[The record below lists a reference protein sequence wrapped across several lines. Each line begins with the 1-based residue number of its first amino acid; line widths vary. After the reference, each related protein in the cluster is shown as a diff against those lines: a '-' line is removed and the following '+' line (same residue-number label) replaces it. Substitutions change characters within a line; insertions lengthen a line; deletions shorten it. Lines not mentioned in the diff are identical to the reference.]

1 MHGCSAGK
9 GVFVLQKRR
18 TMTTRKKIVLIVI
31 LVIAIIAG
39 MIAAMFLSY
48 QHGKNRDTAIETSIT
63 QEELTS
69 ENTEVASERSY
80 SSNDEA
86 LGKITGEDD
95 DFTMVADPANF
106 DVKITGFEGNIT
118 LLTSTE
124 DVLHQQMEVWMD
136 ENEFWDMTEV
146 SYTGKYLRD
155 EASQSTTVYFQI
167 SRYPNSPLLATW
179 NPNTEQYSFTIE
191 WH

>member
-1 MHGCSAGK
+1 MP
-9 GVFVLQKRR
+9 KRGIKMEEKSKVKR
-18 TMTTRKKIVLIVI
+18 LIVIVI
-31 LVIAIIAG
+31 LVI
-39 MIAAMFLSY
+39 
-48 QHGKNRDTAIETSIT
+48 TAIVATMTVSYIRGNNESGSAGREVVSTW
-63 QEELTS
+63 Q
-69 ENTEVASERSY
+69 NTETGISEVGNESARFG
-80 SSNDEA
+80 SNDEA

-106 DVKITGFEGNIT
+106 DVKITGFKGNIT

-124 DVLHQQMEVWMD
+124 DVLHQQMKAWMD

-167 SRYPNSPLLATW
+167 SRYPNSPLLAPW
-179 NPNTEQYSFTIE
+179 NPNTQQYSFTIE

>member
-1 MHGCSAGK
+1 
-9 GVFVLQKRR
+9 
-18 TMTTRKKIVLIVI
+18 MTTRKKIVLIVI

-39 MIAAMFLSY
+39 ITAAMVLSY

-63 QEELTS
+63 QEKLPS
-69 ENTEVASERSY
+69 ENIEMSSESSY

-106 DVKITGFEGNIT
+106 DVKITGFKGNIT

-124 DVLHQQMEVWMD
+124 DVLHQQVKAWVD

-146 SYTGKYLRD
+146 VYTGKYLRG
-155 EASQSTTVYFQI
+155 ETNNLTT
-167 SRYPNSPLLATW
+167 L
-179 NPNTEQYSFTIE
+179 
-191 WH
+191 